1 MDFALT
7 DEQELIRSTARAF
20 CDAEIAPHA
29 AEWDRGEEV
38 DRGIVAKLAELGYLG
53 AALPESVGGLG
64 LDTVSYALV
73 VEEIGRA
80 DSNVRGIVS
89 VSNGLV
95 GKTMAHWATPE
106 QQERYLTGVCSGE
119 GLGCFALT

>member
-20 CDAEIAPHA
+20 CDAEIAPYA
-29 AEWDRGEEV
+29 TEWDRNEEV
-38 DRGIVAKLAELGYLG
+38 DRRIVAKLAELGFLG
-53 AALPESVGGLG
+53 AALPETAGGLG

-89 VSNGLV
+89 VSNGLY
-95 GKTMAHWATPE
+95 GKTIAKWGRDDQRRE
-106 QQERYLTGVCSGE
+106 L
-119 GLGCFALT
+119 L